1 MWLRRSKQ
9 SNLGH
14 LERKPKIAPLQKI
27 SCNASKYTN
36 EEVLAQWNLRDEF
49 LNRISD
55 VRISDIPHSV
65 FPNSV
70 EVKYTHANKRQ
81 SSVIFM
87 DKE

>member
-14 LERKPKIAPLQKI
+14 LKQPPKIEELPKI
-27 SCNASKYTN
+27 VCNVSKYTN
-36 EEVLAQWNLRDEF
+36 EEVLAQWNLSDEF
-49 LNRISD
+49 LSRISD

-65 FPNSV
+65 FPSSV
-70 EVKYTHANKRQ
+70 QVKFSYANKRQ

-87 DKE
+87 DI

>member
-14 LERKPKIAPLQKI
+14 LEQGHKIGELQKI
-27 SCNASKYTN
+27 SCNVSKYTN
-36 EEVLAQWNLRDEF
+36 DEVLAQWNLSDEF
-49 LNRISD
+49 LSHISD
-55 VRISDIPHSV
+55 VRISNIPHDV
-65 FPNSV
+65 FPSSV
-70 EVKYTHANKRQ
+70 EVKFTHANKRQ

>member
-1 MWLRRSKQ
+1 MWLKRSKQ

-14 LERKPKIAPLQKI
+14 LKQLLKIEELSKI
-27 SCNASKYTN
+27 SCNTSRYTN

-65 FPNSV
+65 FPSSV
-70 EVKYTHANKRQ
+70 EVKYTHADKRQ

-87 DKE
+87 D